1 MKQICAIMS
10 ERTMKIVT
18 RYTAL
23 FYLVLFNLI
32 TASSSFAEDQVT
44 PQPPPWPGWHTMH
57 WHGFWWIFPLMFF
70 VVMIVIFIFMFR
82 RGGMGCMWCD
92 RMMGRPETRDSMK
105 RYWGERS
112 ESALEILDKRYAN
125 GEIEKQEYEEKKA
138 AIISR

>member
-1 MKQICAIMS
+1 MHIMP
-10 ERTMKIVT
+10 
-18 RYTAL
+18 RYTAW
-23 FYLVLFNLI
+23 FYLILINFI
-32 TASSSFAEDQVT
+32 TASSSFAEDQAI
-44 PQPPPWPGWHTMH
+44 PQPPPWPGWHAMQ

-70 VVMIVIFIFMFR
+70 VMMIVIFIFMMR

-92 RMMGRPETRDSMK
+92 RMIDRSESRDAMK
-105 RYWGERS
+105 RYWGEHS